1 MTDSYVQRVAGELA
15 DLAIADERA
24 SGDIGII
31 DEIAKIVGASSQTL
45 EEAFMTAVRVRKA
58 EERARAMLLDRKANG
73 YSKASKPPPAPLQG
87 PSDADTEEVEDD
99 QEVAAAPQSDPEAEA
114 EAAKQDAI
122 ERLKK
127 AGIGMPRRVQR

>member
-15 DLAIADERA
+15 DLAIADQKA
-24 SGDIGII
+24 SGDIAII

-45 EEAFMTAVRVRKA
+45 EEAFLTAVRVRKA
-58 EERARAMLLDRKANG
+58 EERARNMLLERKANG
-73 YSKASKPPPAPLQG
+73 YAAAPKPPPAPLQG
-87 PSDADTEEVEDD
+87 PSDAETEDVEEEPEVT
-99 QEVAAAPQSDPEAEA
+99 AAPQHDPEAEA
-114 EAAKQDAI
+114 EAARQDAI